1 MNKEFIRNNDINY
14 YNDKLKLIKYKN
26 FNYKNY
32 LNKEE
37 GYEMDNEIP
46 INLKKLAY
54 IEIMLNRSN
63 ISIRTPIMLCLFG
76 FNINN
81 REICLQFTNYKTD
94 KTMNN
99 FFNFIQNIE
108 YINMMNIGLDEGDSN
123 LYINQI
129 RNDRDNKYDPYLCVK
144 IPFRY
149 NKYEIESKNKDGN
162 NFSIMNLYKF
172 CRVECDIYID
182 KIWKFNDKYICK
194 WKLQRLLLR

>member
-1 MNKEFIRNNDINY
+1 
-14 YNDKLKLIKYKN
+14 
-26 FNYKNY
+26 
-32 LNKEE
+32 
-37 GYEMDNEIP
+37 
-46 INLKKLAY
+46 
-54 IEIMLNRSN
+54 
-63 ISIRTPIMLCLFG
+63 MLCLFG

-81 REICLQFTNYKTD
+81 REICLQFTNYKND

-162 NFSIMNLYKF
+162 DFSIMNLYKF